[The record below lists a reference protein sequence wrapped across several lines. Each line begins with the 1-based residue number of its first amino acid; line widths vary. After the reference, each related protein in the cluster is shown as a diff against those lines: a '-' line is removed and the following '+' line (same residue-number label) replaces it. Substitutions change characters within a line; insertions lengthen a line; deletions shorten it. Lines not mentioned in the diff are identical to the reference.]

1 VKSPLD
7 DLLSGHRLDSVDAV
21 LQALREIIQQITL
34 LGLWR
39 GKFFEHAAFYG
50 GTAMRIIHGLPR
62 YSEDMDFSL
71 LLPDLN
77 FKLKPYIP
85 YLKEEL
91 QAFGLDVSI
100 EQKTGSADTAIESA
114 FVKMNTR
121 TGFLKLGVPPTLV
134 ERLSRE
140 QILKVKFEIDIDPP
154 KNFLTETKFLYT
166 PQAFSVRLFDLPSM
180 FAGKLHAAIARAWKT
195 RVKGRDWFDVV
206 WFVGKDVSA
215 SLAHFK
221 ARLIQTGQLD
231 GQASFTEK
239 EARELLSRR
248 IEALDIEA
256 AKRDVRPFLTLKD
269 ADQLNIW
276 SRVFFLDLAARVKFG
291 DEEQKEMSRKP

>member
-1 VKSPLD
+1 VKFPLD
-7 DLLSGHRLDSVDAV
+7 DLLSRFRLNTVDNA
-21 LQALREIIQQITL
+21 LQALREIIQEIAL

-62 YSEDMDFSL
+62 FSEDMDFSL
-71 LLPDLN
+71 LLPNLN

-85 YLKEEL
+85 YLEEEL
-91 QAFGLDVSI
+91 HAFGLDVSI
-100 EQKTGSADTAIESA
+100 VQKIGSADSAIESVFA
-114 FVKMNTR
+114 KINTR
-121 TGFLKLGVPPTLV
+121 TGFLKLGGPPTLV

-140 QILKVKFEIDIDPP
+140 QIIKVKFEIDIDPP
-154 KNFLTETKFLYT
+154 KNFLTETRFLYT

-180 FAGKLHAAIARAWKT
+180 FAGKLHAAITRTWKT

-231 GQASFTEK
+231 GQDSFTEK

-248 IEALDIEA
+248 IESLDIEA

-276 SRVFFLDLAARVKFG
+276 SKDFFLDLAARVKFG
-291 DEEQKEMSRKP
+291 GEE